1 MNSSLHVGRLPLMAL
16 AIAALLLG
24 LWSGLLR
31 LGWMWS
37 GIGSHLPSIHGGL
50 MVGGFLGTLI
60 SLERAVAVERRW
72 AYAAPLLTG
81 LGGVAL
87 LLNLPI
93 WVGALLISLG
103 SLVTIAIFVV
113 IVRIQPALFTVT
125 IALGT
130 LLWTIGNLL
139 WLSGMAVPQVVLWW
153 ASFLIF
159 TIAGERLE
167 LSRLLRLTRSVQ
179 ALFIGASLILI
190 GGLFLTLAN
199 HDLGSRVAGAGMLAL
214 ALWLLRFDIA
224 RRRIKA
230 GGLARYIAIALIVG
244 YVWLGVGGLI
254 VLIQGSLWA
263 GPVYDALLH
272 AIFLGFVFSMIF
284 GHAPIIFPA
293 VLGLPIRYS
302 GIFYSHLILLHATLI
317 VRVAGDLLLWMPV
330 RRWAGLLNA
339 LVLLLFLVNT
349 ILSMRKVNGKA
360 QSGSKPYGDQL
371 ASVR

>member
-1 MNSSLHVGRLPLMAL
+1 MAL
-16 AIAALLLG
+16 AMLALLLG

-31 LGWMWS
+31 LGWVWS
-37 GIGSHLPSIHGGL
+37 GIGSHLPAIHGAL

-72 AYAAPLLTG
+72 AYAAPALTG

-87 LLNLPI
+87 LLNMPI
-93 WVGALLISLG
+93 WVGALLITLG
-103 SLVTIAIFVV
+103 SLVTIAIYVV
-113 IVRIQPALFTVT
+113 IVRIQPALFTIT

-139 WLSGMAVPQVVLWW
+139 WLSGQAVPQVVLWW
-153 ASFLIF
+153 AGFLIF

-167 LSRLLRLTRSVQ
+167 LSRLLRLTRTVQ
-179 ALFIGASLILI
+179 GLFIGASLILI
-190 GGLFLTLAN
+190 GGLFLTLAA
-199 HDLGSRVAGAGMLAL
+199 HDLGSRVVGAGMLAL

-230 GGLARYIAIALIVG
+230 GGLARYIAFALIAG

-254 VLIQGSLWA
+254 VLFQGSLWA
-263 GPVYDALLH
+263 GPVYDAMLH

-293 VLGLPIRYS
+293 VLGLPIQYS
-302 GIFYSHLILLHATLI
+302 ERFYSHLILLHATLI
-317 VRVAGDLLLWMPV
+317 VRVAADLLLWMPV
-330 RRWAGLLNA
+330 RRWAGLLNVLA
-339 LVLLLFLVNT
+339 LLLFLVNT
-349 ILSMRKVNGKA
+349 ILSMRKANSETQTGA
-360 QSGSKPYGDQL
+360 EPYRDQL
-371 ASVR
+371 VNPR